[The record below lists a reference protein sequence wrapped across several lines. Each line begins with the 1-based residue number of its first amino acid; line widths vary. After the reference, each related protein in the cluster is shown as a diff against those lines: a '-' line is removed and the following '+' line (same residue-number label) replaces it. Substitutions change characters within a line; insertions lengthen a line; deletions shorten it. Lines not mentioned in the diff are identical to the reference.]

1 MEVLNKVN
9 LKVKHFDINTDDD
22 DTTEIINKK
31 EDKLIKKMKGKLN
44 PSSGGPTQ
52 QMLEKCFK
60 FDDADKGDSFYLAQK
75 PTSDLK
81 KLYTEKLAFILVKGN
96 FTITDEDEE

>member
-9 LKVKHFDINTDDD
+9 LKVEHFDINTDDD
-22 DTTEIINKK
+22 DSSEIIKKK

-44 PSSGGPTQ
+44 PSSGGPTA

-60 FDDADKGDSFYLAQK
+60 FDDDDRDVHG
-75 PTSDLK
+75 
-81 KLYTEKLAFILVKGN
+81 
-96 FTITDEDEE
+96 